1 VVVGEE
7 GARLLGGALL
17 DVAARDCRG
26 WPDVVV
32 RVGATVNVA
41 PGAGHDGIGDGDGGN
56 VI

>member
-1 VVVGEE
+1 VRRVRGCW
-7 GARLLGGALL
+7 RGALL
-17 DVAARDCRG
+17 DVAAHDCRG

-41 PGAGHDGIGDGDGGN
+41 PGVGHDGIGDGDGGN